1 MLKVNFTAVTPFMQT
16 ETTETRRKEGE
27 EKAITTIKTRTI
39 YDEET
44 GGLVKLPIYTGNGFR
59 GLLRRKMS
67 EILLE
72 EAQRKE
78 IKINTTDYFLMTAGG
93 GANYQ
98 KQEFDIVQKVK
109 SLNPL
114 ISLLGTSLAIPG
126 KLIVTD
132 FMPVD
137 YRPYL
142 YEFKS
147 KNAEANGEEFQN
159 NVPMLHYGCSL
170 IQTRTFTKKDDI
182 LNQTKFGRFLSK
194 EDVKA
199 WEETIEKERAERK
212 NEKENNENK
221 KSEDKKER
229 KTIQSILNAEYIIP
243 GTKFAG
249 YITVK
254 DDLTDIE
261 YGLLLKGLANLTY
274 EYLGAGSSNGFGI
287 ANYNIYDAVT
297 GEEVISSLVDSENL
311 LFRKLSITEREYEL
325 NCIAA
330 VGKWLNDITEDNI
343 DIAKLMK
350 SSSEKKA
357 QKTEKAKAKKDEEE
371 SEE

>member
-1 MLKVNFTAVTPFMQT
+1 MLKVNFTAVTPFMQI

-39 YDEET
+39 YDEEI
-44 GGLVKLPIYTGNGFR
+44 GGLVRLPIYTGNGFR

-109 SLNPL
+109 SLNPV

-147 KNAEANGEEFQN
+147 KNAEDNGEEF

-170 IQTRTFTKKDDI
+170 IQIRTFTKKDDI

-297 GEEVISSLVDSENL
+297 GEEVISSLVSSDNL
-311 LFRKLSITEREYEL
+311 LKRTLSMPQSEHESKCISSFEDWLSKLS
-325 NCIAA
+325 
-330 VGKWLNDITEDNI
+330 DDNI
-343 DIAKLMK
+343 SVSKIMK
-350 SSSEKKA
+350 SKDDKKA
-357 QKTEKAKAKKDEEE
+357 QKEKKSKQEEE
-371 SEE
+371 E

>member
-1 MLKVNFTAVTPFMQT
+1 MLKVNFTAVTPLMQI
-16 ETTETRRKEGE
+16 ETMETRRDKEGA
-27 EKAITTIKTRTI
+27 EKSVTAIKTRTI
-39 YDEET
+39 YDEEI
-44 GGLVKLPIYTGNGFR
+44 GGLVKLPVYTGNGFR

-72 EAQRKE
+72 EALEKG
-78 IKINTTDYFLMTAGG
+78 IKINTTDYFLMVAGG

-109 SLNPL
+109 SLNPV

-132 FMPVD
+132 FMPAD
-137 YRPYL
+137 YRSYL

-147 KNAEANGEEFQN
+147 KNAEDNGEEFQD
-159 NVPMLHYGCSL
+159 NVPMVRYGCSL

-199 WEETIEKERAERK
+199 WEETIEKERAE
-212 NEKENNENK
+212 KENNKNK

-243 GTKFAG
+243 GTKFTG
-249 YITVK
+249 YISFKEPIT
-254 DDLTDIE
+254 DLE

-287 ANYNIYDAVT
+287 ANYNIYDDVT
-297 GEEVISSLVDSENL
+297 GGEVIFSLVSSDNL
-311 LFRKLSITEREYEL
+311 LKRTLSTPQSEHESKCISLFEDWLSKLS
-325 NCIAA
+325 
-330 VGKWLNDITEDNI
+330 DDNI
-343 DIAKLMK
+343 NVSTLMK
-350 SSSEKKA
+350 SKDEKKA
-357 QKTEKAKAKKDEEE
+357 KIY
-371 SEE
+371 

>member
-1 MLKVNFTAVTPFMQT
+1 MKLMVNFTAVTPLMQT

-39 YDEET
+39 YDEEA
-44 GGLVKLPIYTGNGFR
+44 GGLVKLPVYTGNGFR

-109 SLNPL
+109 SLNPV

-147 KNAEANGEEFQN
+147 KNAEDNGEEF

-170 IQTRTFTKKDDI
+170 IQIRTFTKKDDI

-199 WEETIEKERAERK
+199 WEETIEKERALRIDCIVFL
-212 NEKENNENK
+212 
-221 KSEDKKER
+221 SFLSSDFLFSLFSFSFFLSAR
-229 KTIQSILNAEYIIP
+229 SFSI
-243 GTKFAG
+243 
-249 YITVK
+249 V
-254 DDLTDIE
+254 
-261 YGLLLKGLANLTY
+261 
-274 EYLGAGSSNGFGI
+274 SSHAF
-287 ANYNIYDAVT
+287 T
-297 GEEVISSLVDSENL
+297 SSLDRNL
-311 LFRKLSITEREYEL
+311 PNL
-325 NCIAA
+325 
-330 VGKWLNDITEDNI
+330 V
-343 DIAKLMK
+343 
-350 SSSEKKA
+350 
-357 QKTEKAKAKKDEEE
+357 
-371 SEE
+371 